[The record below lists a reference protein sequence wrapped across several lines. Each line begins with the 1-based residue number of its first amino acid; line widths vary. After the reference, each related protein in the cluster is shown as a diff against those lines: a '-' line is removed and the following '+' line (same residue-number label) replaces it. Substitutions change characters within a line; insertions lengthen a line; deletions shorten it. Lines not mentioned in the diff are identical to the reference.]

1 MKLFNKLNNNLERYL
16 MDTDFK
22 IITKDNYL
30 NIINYKEIVDFSS
43 NQIIIK
49 TNNKIIKII
58 GDNLI
63 VSKMQDS
70 EALITGNIN
79 KVEL

>member
-1 MKLFNKLNNNLERYL
+1 MNLFNKINNNLERYL
-16 MDTDFK
+16 MDTNFQ
-22 IITKDNYL
+22 IIIKNNYI
-30 NIINYKEIVDFSS
+30 NIINYKEIVDFTS

-49 TNNKIIKII
+49 TDNKLIKII
-58 GDNLI
+58 GDNLV
-63 VSKMQDS
+63 VSRMQDN

>member
-1 MKLFNKLNNNLERYL
+1 MNLFNKLNTNLERYL
-16 MDTDFK
+16 IDNENK
-22 IITKDNYL
+22 IIIKNNYL

-43 NQIIIK
+43 NKIIIK
-49 TNNKIIKII
+49 TNNKIIKIT

-63 VSKMQDS
+63 LSKMQDN

-79 KVEL
+79 IIEL

>member
-22 IITKDNYL
+22 VIIKDNYL

-43 NQIIIK
+43 SQIIIK
-49 TNNKIIKII
+49 TNKKIIKII

>member
-1 MKLFNKLNNNLERYL
+1 MKLFNKLNNNPERYL

-22 IITKDNYL
+22 IIIKDNYL

-43 NQIIIK
+43 SQIIIK
-49 TNNKIIKII
+49 TNKKIIKII

>member
-1 MKLFNKLNNNLERYL
+1 MKFFNKLNNNLERYL

-22 IITKDNYL
+22 VIIKDNYL

-49 TNNKIIKII
+49 TNKKIIKII

>member
-22 IITKDNYL
+22 VIIKDNYL

-63 VSKMQDS
+63 VSKMQDN
-70 EALITGNIN
+70 EVLITGNIN

>member
-1 MKLFNKLNNNLERYL
+1 MKFFNKLNNNLEKYL

-22 IITKDNYL
+22 VIIKDNYL

-49 TNNKIIKII
+49 TNKKIIKII